1 MWRAAL
7 IAAAA
12 AALAGCGG
20 GDRVEGPPPAAPASI
35 TLRSPAFADGATI
48 PRRYSCDGAEV
59 SPPLRWSGVPAGARS
74 LALLLEDPDAPGGTF
89 VHWTLYG
96 LAPGTRALAEGKVP
110 PGARQGE
117 NSSGDDAYGGPC
129 PPAGKGAHR
138 YVFTLYAL
146 RGGALPEAG
155 AAPADV
161 RAAIAGLALAR
172 GTLTG
177 RFARPEG

>member
-1 MWRAAL
+1 MRRAAL
-7 IAAAA
+7 IAAAV

-48 PRRYSCDGAEV
+48 PKRYGCDGDGV
-59 SPPLRWSGVPAGARS
+59 SPPLAWTGVPASAHS
-74 LALLLEDPDAPGGTF
+74 LALLMEDPDAPGGTF

-96 LAPGTRALAEGKVP
+96 LRPGTRRLAEGKLP
-110 PGARQGE
+110 AGARQGE
-117 NSSGDDAYGGPC
+117 NSFGDRAYGGPC
-129 PPAGKGAHR
+129 PPEGKGAHR

-146 RGGALPEAG
+146 RDTALPDPG
-155 AAPADV
+155 AKPGAV
-161 RAAIAGLALAR
+161 RAAIAGHALAR

-177 RFARPEG
+177 RFAR

>member
-1 MWRAAL
+1 VWRAAL

-35 TLRSPAFADGATI
+35 TLRSPAFADGAAI
-48 PRRYSCDGAEV
+48 PERYSCDGAGV
-59 SPPLRWSGVPAGARS
+59 SPPLRWNGVPAGARS
-74 LALLLEDPDAPGGTF
+74 LALLMEDPDAPGGTF

-96 LAPGTRALAEGKVP
+96 VAPDARGLAEGKAP
-110 PGARQGE
+110 AGARQGE
-117 NSSGDDAYGGPC
+117 NSFGDSAYGGPC
-129 PPAGKGAHR
+129 PPQGKGAHR

-146 RGGALPEAG
+146 RDTALPNAG
-155 AAPADV
+155 ASPEDV
-161 RAAIAGLALAR
+161 RAAIAGHALAR

-177 RFARPEG
+177 RFAR

>member
-1 MWRAAL
+1 MWRATR

-35 TLRSPAFADGATI
+35 TLRSPAFADGAAI
-48 PRRYSCDGAEV
+48 PRRYGCDGEDI
-59 SPPLRWSGVPAGARS
+59 SPPLRWSGVPGDARS
-74 LALLLEDPDAPGGTF
+74 LALLMEDPDAPGGTF
-89 VHWTLYG
+89 VHWTLYA
-96 LAPGTRALAEGKVP
+96 LPPGTRALAEGKVP
-110 PGARQGE
+110 ASARQGE
-117 NSSGDDAYGGPC
+117 NSFGDRAYGGPC
-129 PPAGKGAHR
+129 PPEGKGPHR

-146 RGGALPEAG
+146 RDGALPDAG

-161 RAAIAGLALAR
+161 RTAIAGNALAC

-177 RFARPEG
+177 RFAR